1 MKKFKIQRVSGFIL
15 SVMLLITLII
25 LGLFFFGGETPMDQR
40 VVADP
45 SLSEPLYTDA
55 ILYWNYILFVLASKI
70 GQKPHKDFLATCFRK
85 NSFLNLHQ
93 HLHKT

>member
-45 SLSEPLYTDA
+45 SLSEPLYTDVLE
-55 ILYWNYILFVLASKI
+55 LYFVCVGSYSYCCWCRLSI
-70 GQKPHKDFLATCFRK
+70 W
-85 NSFLNLHQ
+85 LHVRRFS
-93 HLHKT
+93 